1 VNSAGRRRS
10 LYPLRTISECRID
23 AGLPHI
29 GRFEHVRGRPANQG
43 SIGFSYL
50 TIAGRTFGNRP
61 FDAMLTQRKEATA
74 ARFA

>member
-1 VNSAGRRRS
+1 MRVCHTSG
-10 LYPLRTISECRID
+10 
-23 AGLPHI
+23 GLNT
-29 GRFEHVRGRPANQG
+29 VRGRPANQG